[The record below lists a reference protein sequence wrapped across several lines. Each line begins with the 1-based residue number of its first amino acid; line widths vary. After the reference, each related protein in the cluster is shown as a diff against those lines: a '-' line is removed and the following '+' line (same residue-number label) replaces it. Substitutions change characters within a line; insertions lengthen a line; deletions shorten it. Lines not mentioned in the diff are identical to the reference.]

1 MVIRQLMPFDLTPR
15 LARGPTRTTA
25 IILTS
30 VGVHALVATCLA
42 TMQFAPPKADA
53 AADPPARVIELVT
66 LRDKPPPQPEPP
78 RPAPKLHQ
86 APPIASTPPIPV
98 LPVDPIRPDG
108 IPQTVGPLANLDP
121 PADPPRP
128 PAADPVIRNPTWI
141 GRPNS
146 AEMARYYPDSAVR
159 REVQGVA
166 TISCSVTAK
175 GSVANCRVAS
185 ETPAGEGFGPA
196 ALKLARYFRMSPQT
210 IDGRPVEG
218 AQVTIPIRFSLK

>member
-1 MVIRQLMPFDLTPR
+1 M
-15 LARGPTRTTA
+15 
-25 IILTS
+25 
-30 VGVHALVATCLA
+30 
-42 TMQFAPPKADA
+42 
-53 AADPPARVIELVT
+53 
-66 LRDKPPPQPEPP
+66 
-78 RPAPKLHQ
+78 
-86 APPIASTPPIPV
+86 
-98 LPVDPIRPDG
+98 
-108 IPQTVGPLANLDP
+108 
-121 PADPPRP
+121 
-128 PAADPVIRNPTWI
+128 IRNPTWI

-175 GSVANCRVAS
+175 GAVANCRVAS

-218 AQVTIPIRFSLK
+218 AQVTIPIRFSLKG